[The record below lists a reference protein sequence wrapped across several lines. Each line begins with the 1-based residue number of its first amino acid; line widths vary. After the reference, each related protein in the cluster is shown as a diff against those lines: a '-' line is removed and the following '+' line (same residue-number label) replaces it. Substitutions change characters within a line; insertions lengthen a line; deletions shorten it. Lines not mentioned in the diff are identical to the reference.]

1 MPTGLEISLR
11 PSPVTIR
18 LNDAPI
24 SLVMIPVTR
33 IACQVESTGPSP
45 SPASTKP
52 RR

>member
-11 PSPVTIR
+11 PSPVTSR
-18 LNDAPI
+18 PNDATI
-24 SLVMIPVTR
+24 SFVTIPVTR
-33 IACQVESTGPSP
+33 IACHDESTGPSP